1 MVTATDSHGK
11 MQSPN
16 ESRHRLSKADA
27 EQLLSDCQD
36 DQFSACLRGVL
47 RGYPATGW
55 LTINQTAE
63 LSGVSVRSLQRR
75 LAAMGVSFAQISNE
89 CRLEIAKELLADT
102 DQSLSEIAMHIGYS
116 ESQNFIRAFKRGTG
130 QTPEEFRQRNRQ

>member
-1 MVTATDSHGK
+1 

-16 ESRHRLSKADA
+16 ESRQRLSKSDA
-27 EQLLSDCQD
+27 KQLLSDCQD
-36 DQFSACLRGVL
+36 DQILARLGGVL
-47 RGYPATGW
+47 KGYPASGW
-55 LTINQTAE
+55 LTINQAAE

-75 LAAMGVSFAQISNE
+75 LAAMGVSFTQISNE
-89 CRLEIAKELLADT
+89 CRLEIAKELLTDT
-102 DQSLSEIAMHIGYS
+102 DQSLSEIATHLGYS